1 MNSLIEVRVNLGWKG
16 SNSFSLTLEK
26 ANFLHN
32 WFFHLG
38 VINDAK
44 DINAV
49 SDFKYSGG
57 IRYFEWFESHTI
69 FGVLPPSHFFP
80 DPLAL
85 LFTTYHFRRSLPIFL
100 NFYPLKL
107 FVDPYNFRRPL
118 TISPRMVNLLQLSMT
133 HLPFR
138 FSPRPLPLLFTPHF
152 LSISANLW
160 TNLNILFIYW
170 YTVLLRHPVPLFSS
184 HCYVMFLHMK
194 QLTQNIKNNIG
205 KLEWKITVLDI
216 NSCMY

>member
-1 MNSLIEVRVNLGWKG
+1 M
-16 SNSFSLTLEK
+16 
-26 ANFLHN
+26 
-32 WFFHLG
+32 
-38 VINDAK
+38 
-44 DINAV
+44 

-57 IRYFEWFESHTI
+57 VRYFEWFESHTI

-138 FSPRPLPLLFTPHF
+138 FSTRPHHFYLPPIFIDFSKP
-152 LSISANLW
+152 
-160 TNLNILFIYW
+160 LNKPK
-170 YTVLLRHPVPLFSS
+170 YTVHILV
-184 HCYVMFLHMK
+184 HCFIE
-194 QLTQNIKNNIG
+194 TPC
-205 KLEWKITVLDI
+205 TVV
-216 NSCMY
+216 